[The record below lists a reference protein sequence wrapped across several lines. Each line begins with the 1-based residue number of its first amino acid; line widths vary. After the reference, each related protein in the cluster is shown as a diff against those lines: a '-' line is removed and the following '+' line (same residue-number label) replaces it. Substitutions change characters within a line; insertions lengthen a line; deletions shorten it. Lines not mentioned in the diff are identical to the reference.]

1 MNDVLDLDEGE
12 NILQEDRTILGAMA
26 PRTSTPDSS
35 KAKKQKPTA
44 FNFDWC
50 ERGQGEIVRETAT
63 HPGVTDNGSSTTP
76 KQSATPGKNGSSP
89 EKVAE
94 IFPGENSPGNHS
106 KIGSLSDKD
115 NQHAE
120 KVAEISPLEN
130 SQENEFMDPK
140 IDGLSEEG
148 DRNNEKIA
156 EIYPPENSPG
166 SGFVDPQFGSLS
178 EKDEKLACAEGE
190 TSYFQSLSDSL
201 FESQLQTDKRL
212 HNLKTAY
219 KKQSAQA
226 HLRHSKS
233 LDDFGCLSSRV
244 NNQQREL
251 DAEKQNSAELEV
263 KLCVQQKRISAL
275 EEVVNTWQRKFQTE
289 REFNRSLQKML
300 NVQGRAIQSLQ
311 DKVMSLQSRVTPE

>member
-1 MNDVLDLDEGE
+1 MLDLEEGE
-12 NILQEDRTILGAMA
+12 NSFQEDRTVPGAVA
-26 PRTSTPDSS
+26 PRTSTPDAS

-50 ERGQGEIVRETAT
+50 EKGQGEIVWETAT
-63 HPGVTDNGSSTTP
+63 HPGVTKKGSSTP
-76 KQSATPGKNGSSP
+76 PQQSATPGENGSSP

-94 IFPGENSPGNHS
+94 IFPGENSPGN
-106 KIGSLSDKD
+106 LSDKD
-115 NQHAE
+115 NQHADE
-120 KVAEISPLEN
+120 KVAEISPLDNSEEN
-130 SQENEFMDPK
+130 GFMDPK
-140 IDGLSEEG
+140 IDGLLEEG

-166 SGFVDPQFGSLS
+166 SGFVDPQIGSLS
-178 EKDEKLACAEGE
+178 GKDEKLACAEGE

-201 FESQLQTDKRL
+201 FESQLQTDKSL
-212 HNLKTAY
+212 HKFKTAY

-226 HLRHSKS
+226 NLWRSKS
-233 LDDFGCLSSRV
+233 LDDFKCLSSRV
-244 NNQQREL
+244 NNQQIEL
-251 DAEKQNSAELEV
+251 DAEKQKSAELEA

-275 EEVVNTWQRKFQTE
+275 EDVVKTWQRKFQTE

>member
-1 MNDVLDLDEGE
+1 MLDLEEGE
-12 NILQEDRTILGAMA
+12 NSFQEDRTVPGAVA
-26 PRTSTPDSS
+26 PRTSTPDAS

-44 FNFDWC
+44 FNFERC
-50 ERGQGEIVRETAT
+50 EKGQGEIVRETAT
-63 HPGVTDNGSSTTP
+63 RPGVTKNGSSTP
-76 KQSATPGKNGSSP
+76 PQQSATPGKNGSSP

-115 NQHAE
+115 NQHADE
-120 KVAEISPLEN
+120 KVAEISPLDNSEEN
-130 SQENEFMDPK
+130 GFMDPK
-140 IDGLSEEG
+140 IDGLLEEG

-156 EIYPPENSPG
+156 EIYPPDNSPG

-201 FESQLQTDKRL
+201 FESQLQTDRRL
-212 HNLKTAY
+212 HKLKTAY

-275 EEVVNTWQRKFQTE
+275 EDVVKTWQRKFQTE